1 MNIGRNEL
9 LVGVAIL
16 VVAVLIVVPIFV
28 SSNRSSHLDEAL
40 QNVEAIRQAELQYSG
55 AFGAY
60 VSADAAPRATHTVD
74 GNAVPWSASEG
85 FRKLSWAPA
94 TETVFCSYQVQADK
108 ASFRVVGTCDMDSD
122 GRRATIGATADE
134 AAHVVSEAGVY

>member
-28 SSNRSSHLDEAL
+28 SSDKSSHLDEVL
-40 QNVEAIRQAELQYSG
+40 QNVEAIRQAELQHAS

-60 VSADAAPRATHTVD
+60 VSADAAPRPPQAVTAD
-74 GNAVPWSASEG
+74 AVPWAPTEG

-94 TETVFCSYQVQADK
+94 TGTVLGSYQVQADRDGFK
-108 ASFRVVGTCDMDSD
+108 VIGACDMDGD
-122 GRRATIGATADE
+122 GRRAIVEATGTE

>member
-28 SSNRSSHLDEAL
+28 SSDKSSHLDEIV
-40 QNVEAIRQAELQYSG
+40 QNVEAIRQAELQYDE
-55 AFGAY
+55 AFGGF
-60 VSADAAPRATHTVD
+60 VSADAAPRPAHLVNGD
-74 GNAVPWSASEG
+74 PVPWAPSEG

-94 TETVFCSYQVQADK
+94 TETVLGSYTVQAERAGFK
-108 ASFRVVGTCDMDSD
+108 VMGTCDIDGD
-122 GRRATIGATADE
+122 GRRALVEATRGE
-134 AAHVVSEAGVY
+134 AARVVSEPGVY